1 MSPFNVLVFS
11 VSHLDMMNVFRYVG
25 RTTCSIPTTQLS
37 LSNYHRLLSRS
48 VLVATLSI
56 GGVLS
61 GLAPNFSQQASSLFF
76 NSPAYAQ
83 SRVSDAEI
91 RQFALAAY
99 KIERH
104 RQQLYTEAKRALNP
118 VPANFC
124 SQPNLPANLPS
135 LCNTFLVTA
144 DQAIR
149 DSGLSAARF
158 YEIYNRQEKDPALRA
173 RIDEAISTCQSER
186 RCR

>member
-25 RTTCSIPTTQLS
+25 RTTCSIPTTQFS
-37 LSNYHRLLSRS
+37 LPGYHRLLSQS
-48 VLVATLSI
+48 ILVATLAI
-56 GGVLS
+56 AGVIS
-61 GLAPNFSQQASSLFF
+61 GLAPNFSQQSSNLFF

-83 SRVSDAEI
+83 SRVSDTEL

-99 KIERH
+99 RIERE

-118 VPANFC
+118 VPANLC
-124 SQPNLPANLPS
+124 SQPNLPANLPN
-135 LCNTFLVTA
+135 LCNNFLVNA
-144 DQAIR
+144 DQSIR
-149 DSGLSAARF
+149 ESGLSAARF
-158 YEIYNRQEKDPALRA
+158 YEIYNRKEKDAALRA
-173 RIDEAISTCQSER
+173 RIDEAISACQSER